1 MAKKE
6 VVEVIEELESPI
18 EDQATLE
25 EAAVILDAKVLNA
38 RFEDGPNVPTELDV
52 TFGSGSFVYKLVP

>member
-6 VVEVIEELESPI
+6 VVEEVASPI
-18 EDQATLE
+18 EDQTTLE
-25 EAAVILDAKVLNA
+25 EAAIVLDAKILNA